1 MEPFKVHILGC
12 GSALPTL
19 RHNPSSQVVE
29 IRGKFFM
36 VDCGEG
42 TQTQLRHS
50 KIKFTKINAVFI
62 SHAHG
67 DHCFGLIGMISTF
80 GMLGRT
86 APLHVYAPAG
96 LREIMK
102 KQMEYFCNGFEYEV
116 IFHDVDT
123 SANKIIYEDRS
134 LSVET
139 VPLSHRMPCSGYIFR
154 EKPTLPHILRD
165 MADYYNV
172 PVSQFNNIKNG
183 ADWIDNEGNIIAI
196 ATSRWLLMDI
206 VRRRPCRL
214 TEDITKRYEC
224 EAGKIAVSDDIEKI
238 ILPQDID
245 FTDCNDKDNDK
256 TCGKMSE
263 TNDNSKLLKEK
274 YDIIKIPYRVL
285 KRDIDFNGHV
295 HNLVYLDMALE
306 ALPDNINNMEYSSIR
321 IEYKKEIMPDSN
333 VLCTYCRYGNSD
345 IVVISTDNVINCI
358 VQFS

>member
-154 EKPTLPHILRD
+154 EKPTLPQILRD

-183 ADWIDNEGNIIAI
+183 ADWIDNEGNIIPY
-196 ATSRWLLMDI
+196 T
-206 VRRRPCRL
+206 RL
-214 TEDITKRYEC
+214 TKPSEPARSYAYCSDTRYMPELHEYLKGVNVLYHESTYLNEDEGMARQFFHSTASQAAQVASDAGVNTLVLGHYSARYNDESILLS
-224 EAGKIAVSDDIEKI
+224 EA
-238 ILPQDID
+238 
-245 FTDCNDKDNDK
+245 
-256 TCGKMSE
+256 
-263 TNDNSKLLKEK
+263 
-274 YDIIKIPYRVL
+274 
-285 KRDIDFNGHV
+285 
-295 HNLVYLDMALE
+295 
-306 ALPDNINNMEYSSIR
+306 
-321 IEYKKEIMPDSN
+321 KEIFP
-333 VLCTYCRYGNSD
+333 NSILSDEGLTID
-345 IVVISTDNVINCI
+345 I
-358 VQFS
+358 

>member
-42 TQTQLRHS
+42 TQTQLRRS
-50 KIKFTKINAVFI
+50 KIKFTKINSVFI

-96 LREIMK
+96 LRGIMK
-102 KQMEYFCNGFEYEV
+102 KQIEYFCNGFEYEV

-183 ADWIDNEGNIIAI
+183 ADWIDNEGNIIPY
-196 ATSRWLLMDI
+196 T
-206 VRRRPCRL
+206 RL
-214 TEDITKRYEC
+214 TKPSEPARSYAYCSDTRYMPELHEYLKGVNVLYHESTYLNEDEGMARQFFHSTASQAAQVASDAGVNTLVLGHYSARYNDESILLS
-224 EAGKIAVSDDIEKI
+224 EA
-238 ILPQDID
+238 
-245 FTDCNDKDNDK
+245 
-256 TCGKMSE
+256 
-263 TNDNSKLLKEK
+263 
-274 YDIIKIPYRVL
+274 
-285 KRDIDFNGHV
+285 
-295 HNLVYLDMALE
+295 
-306 ALPDNINNMEYSSIR
+306 
-321 IEYKKEIMPDSN
+321 KEIFP
-333 VLCTYCRYGNSD
+333 NSILSDEGLTID
-345 IVVISTDNVINCI
+345 I
-358 VQFS
+358 